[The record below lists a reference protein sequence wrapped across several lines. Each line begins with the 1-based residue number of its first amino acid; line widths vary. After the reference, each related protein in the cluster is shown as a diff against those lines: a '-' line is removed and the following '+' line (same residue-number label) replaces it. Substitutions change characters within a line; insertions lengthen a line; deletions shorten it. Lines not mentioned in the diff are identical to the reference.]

1 MLLRRLVAPLL
12 CGYCSFLIGLIKLS
26 YTILIFVYDVP
37 VNSTCQGQLPQMSS
51 VRKENVKSGLKAIA
65 PLSVKTLVDQVV
77 DAIVEAT
84 ALGVFLP
91 GDRIVE
97 AEIARSLNV
106 SRIPV
111 REALRL
117 LESQGVVVS

>member
-1 MLLRRLVAPLL
+1 
-12 CGYCSFLIGLIKLS
+12 
-26 YTILIFVYDVP
+26 
-37 VNSTCQGQLPQMSS
+37 MSS

-84 ALGVFLP
+84 ALGVLLP

-117 LESQGVVVS
+117 LKQREELQALRLEKLRQAIRTGDAALADGSYTEIETDDALDRFFAGL